1 MDRTLIHWCL
11 GLSLLFTILYLIF
24 ATYILYRFKLHIIP
38 TQLAIIVLSLL
49 NFIAKDV
56 GFGILRH
63 QDSIGNPDPEY
74 NIKIIKGFSI
84 LTAFCFFVSF
94 QILTIHLSI

>member
-1 MDRTLIHWCL
+1 MDASLIHWCL

-24 ATYILYRFKLHIIP
+24 GTYILYRFKLHIIA
-38 TQLAIIVLSLL
+38 TQLAIIVLSLV

-56 GFGILRH
+56 GFSILNH

-84 LTAFCFFVSF
+84 LTAFCYFVSF
-94 QILTIHLSI
+94 